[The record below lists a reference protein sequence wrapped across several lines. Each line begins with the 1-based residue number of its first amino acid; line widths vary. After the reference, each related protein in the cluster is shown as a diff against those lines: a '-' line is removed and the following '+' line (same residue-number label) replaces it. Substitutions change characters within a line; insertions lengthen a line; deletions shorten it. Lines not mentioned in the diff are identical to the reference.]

1 MDLFDLLDR
10 PPLAADAPAPR
21 AVVGGRRVL
30 ITGAGG
36 SIGARLTRTLL
47 AEGETAGLLLV
58 DHAEHDLAALR
69 DDVEQLG
76 PSATVRL
83 ALVDVRDAAAMRA
96 LLLRHRPELVVHTA
110 AFKHVPLLE
119 SQVPA
124 AVANNALAT
133 VDLLDACAT
142 TGVRRCVVVST
153 DKAVE
158 PVSVLGATKRMAELA
173 VLAAPLRPTSCGA
186 VRLANVWGSRGSV
199 VPRFARSI
207 AAGRPLALTD
217 PEATRMFV
225 APEEAVRVLL
235 ATLALGR
242 PGEILAVDPGPPLRL
257 GDLAHAM
264 LAEAGHPAV
273 AGQTIV
279 LGGLRPGERL
289 RERMLATDERGE
301 PVGVGGLLR
310 VDGPGP
316 DGAAVRRSI
325 DELRR
330 AVAMDDAAGALD
342 ALRRALPGFA
352 PGTASREAVAEQGSA
367 EEPA

>member
-1 MDLFDLLDR
+1 
-10 PPLAADAPAPR
+10 
-21 AVVGGRRVL
+21 
-30 ITGAGG
+30 
-36 SIGARLTRTLL
+36 
-47 AEGETAGLLLV
+47 
-58 DHAEHDLAALR
+58 
-69 DDVEQLG
+69 
-76 PSATVRL
+76 
-83 ALVDVRDAAAMRA
+83 
-96 LLLRHRPELVVHTA
+96 
-110 AFKHVPLLE
+110 
-119 SQVPA
+119 
-124 AVANNALAT
+124 
-133 VDLLDACAT
+133 
-142 TGVRRCVVVST
+142 
-153 DKAVE
+153 
-158 PVSVLGATKRMAELA
+158 
-173 VLAAPLRPTSCGA
+173 
-186 VRLANVWGSRGSV
+186 V